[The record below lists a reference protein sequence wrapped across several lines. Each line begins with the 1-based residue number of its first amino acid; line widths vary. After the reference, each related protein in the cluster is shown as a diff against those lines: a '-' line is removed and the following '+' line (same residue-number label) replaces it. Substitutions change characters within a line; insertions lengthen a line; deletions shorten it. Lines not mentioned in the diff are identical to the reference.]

1 MVDRYDVLRRFGR
14 LRTIP
19 DAGLGSM
26 EAALD
31 NQVNEEAGGV
41 SLADLFAEQRS
52 ESMNPVVY
60 RLREGVESMIDPSVG
75 ENLEELR
82 ERMGGISR
90 TQGFDGE
97 LEEAGSP
104 YTVSEVV
111 QRMEDPLFTR
121 HEPGQFF
128 SAMTR
133 EDIEK
138 LAATE
143 EAEGTAGEG
152 ATMTDMLEH
161 VRRQPLDRADS
172 FDEFIGRSKPP
183 SEISLNE
190 FIGLSRKKE
199 GEGGDGG
206 EGEGE
211 GEGEGGGEDTGA
223 DRSAAQELIDKLA
236 GGKGDSKQL
245 ITDYKQEYMD
255 LMPEYEGKTEYEK
268 GMDLMKF
275 GMAIAAGDDPNALKN
290 ITKGFLAM
298 GDTFTKDAAEKREWE
313 RKVAISASSHVLNRR
328 KEDRDTALQIG
339 LKNAELM
346 TDFDVAKL
354 KQDAKDN
361 KTAFDRALEFAKGT
375 QITAKEAT
383 DQASVYGG
391 YVDDYDTAIEGKEL
405 VAYMA
410 RAALGT
416 KDEAGEVIGLGN
428 WAKNQVNKAVN
439 ALTGGKHN
447 TLEKFRSSAPEEYA
461 KAQKRLAVKL
471 ADILLK
477 ESGKTISDRD
487 RDLVQELVGGMV
499 NEKGFVTA
507 DPEVLIE
514 SFRYIENQ
522 MDNRMASS
530 LRKMEALESGY
541 IDKSV
546 IGTGIY
552 DPGQGAFVGGRMVV
566 GDVFPGRAA
575 GMIRDKEGVQRELF
589 QDVPIDYRKELMKD
603 GRILSIDEV
612 MKARRQS

>member
-1 MVDRYDVLRRFGR
+1 MVDRYDVLRRFGG
-14 LRTIP
+14 LRSIP

-31 NQVNEEAGGV
+31 NQVDEEAGGV
-41 SLADLFAEQRS
+41 SLADLFAEQRRK
-52 ESMNPVVY
+52 SMNPAVY

-97 LEEAGSP
+97 LEEAEGP

-111 QRMEDPLFTR
+111 QGMEDPLST
-121 HEPGQFF
+121 GLGF

-138 LAATE
+138 LAAME

-152 ATMTDMLEH
+152 ATMTDMVEY
-161 VRRQPLDRADS
+161 VRRRAL
-172 FDEFIGRSKPP
+172 ERA
-183 SEISLNE
+183 ERE
-190 FIGLSRKKE
+190 KE
-199 GEGGDGG
+199 GVDEGVDTGV
-206 EGEGE
+206 
-211 GEGEGGGEDTGA
+211 GEGGGKDTDTDTGA
-223 DRSAAQELIDKLA
+223 DRSAAQDLIDNLA
-236 GGKGDSKQL
+236 GDKGDPKKL

-255 LMPEYEGKTEYEK
+255 LMPEYEGKTEFEK
-268 GMDLMKF
+268 GMDLVKF
-275 GMAIAAGDDPNALKN
+275 GMFTAAGDSPNALKN

-313 RKVAISASSHVLNRR
+313 RKVAISAASHVLNRR

-339 LKNAELM
+339 LKNAELLS
-346 TDFDVAKL
+346 DFDVAKL

-383 DQASVYGG
+383 DQANIYGG

-487 RDLVQELVGGMV
+487 RDLVKELVGGMV

-530 LRKMEALESGY
+530 LRKMESLESGY

>member
-75 ENLEELR
+75 ENLDEFR
-82 ERMGGISR
+82 ERRGGISR
-90 TQGFDGE
+90 
-97 LEEAGSP
+97 AGSP

-236 GGKGDSKQL
+236 GGKRDSKQL

-339 LKNAELM
+339 LKNAELLS
-346 TDFDVAKL
+346 DFDVAKL

>member
-75 ENLEELR
+75 ENLDEFR
-82 ERMGGISR
+82 ERRGGISR
-90 TQGFDGE
+90 
-97 LEEAGSP
+97 AGSP

-313 RKVAISASSHVLNRR
+313 RKVAISAASHVLNRR

-339 LKNAELM
+339 LKNAELLS
-346 TDFDVAKL
+346 DFDVAKL

-487 RDLVQELVGGMV
+487 RDLVKELVGGMV

-514 SFRYIENQ
+514 SFRYIEKQ
-522 MDNRMASS
+522 MDNRIASS
-530 LRKMEALESGY
+530 LRKMESLESGY

>member
-41 SLADLFAEQRS
+41 SLADLFAEQRRK
-52 ESMNPVVY
+52 SMNPAVY

-97 LEEAGSP
+97 LEEAEGP

-111 QRMEDPLFTR
+111 QGMEDPLFTR

-152 ATMTDMLEH
+152 ATMTDMVEY
-161 VRRQPLDRADS
+161 VRRRAL
-172 FDEFIGRSKPP
+172 ERAEREK
-183 SEISLNE
+183 
-190 FIGLSRKKE
+190 
-199 GEGGDGG
+199 EGGD
-206 EGEGE
+206 EGVDTGV
-211 GEGEGGGEDTGA
+211 GEGGGKDTDTDTDTGA
-223 DRSAAQELIDKLA
+223 DRSAAQDLIDNLA
-236 GGKGDSKQL
+236 GDKGDPKKL

-255 LMPEYEGKTEYEK
+255 LMPEYEGKTEFEK
-268 GMDLMKF
+268 GMDLVKF
-275 GMAIAAGDDPNALKN
+275 GMFTAAGDSPNALKN

-313 RKVAISASSHVLNRR
+313 RKVAISAASHVLNRR

-383 DQASVYGG
+383 DQANIYGG

>member
-75 ENLEELR
+75 ENLDEFR
-82 ERMGGISR
+82 ERRGGISR
-90 TQGFDGE
+90 
-97 LEEAGSP
+97 AGSP

>member
-41 SLADLFAEQRS
+41 SLADLFAEQRRK
-52 ESMNPVVY
+52 SMNPAVY

-75 ENLEELR
+75 ENLDEFR
-82 ERMGGISR
+82 ERRGGISR
-90 TQGFDGE
+90 
-97 LEEAGSP
+97 AGSP

-138 LAATE
+138 LAAME

>member
-75 ENLEELR
+75 ENLDEFR
-82 ERMGGISR
+82 ERRGGISR
-90 TQGFDGE
+90 
-97 LEEAGSP
+97 AGSP

-199 GEGGDGG
+199 GEGGDG
-206 EGEGE
+206 GEGE

>member
-75 ENLEELR
+75 ENLDEFR
-82 ERMGGISR
+82 ERRGGISR
-90 TQGFDGE
+90 
-97 LEEAGSP
+97 AGSP

-339 LKNAELM
+339 LKNAELLS
-346 TDFDVAKL
+346 DFDVAKL

-487 RDLVQELVGGMV
+487 RDLVKELVGGMV

>member
-75 ENLEELR
+75 ENLDEFR
-82 ERMGGISR
+82 ERRGGISR
-90 TQGFDGE
+90 
-97 LEEAGSP
+97 AGSP

-138 LAATE
+138 LAAME

-339 LKNAELM
+339 LKNAELLS
-346 TDFDVAKL
+346 DFDVAKL

-487 RDLVQELVGGMV
+487 RDLVKELVGGMV